1 MDCNR
6 KTAYSV
12 LFEIEKNQA
21 YSNLELNRQ
30 IKLQNPDNPA
40 FVRELVYGVL
50 ENRIYLDYLLKS
62 LIPKGLSGVKKQV
75 LTLLRMGLYQLIF
88 MESVPAYAAIGET
101 VKLAKKL
108 APGRD
113 GFVNGVLRGY
123 QKKGAGIPLPDPAE
137 DLISYFS
144 VKYSYAPW
152 IVSLFLSQ
160 YGKERAEAILAAG
173 NSRPRLSVRV
183 NLTKTDRKSLGEML
197 TAEGFEIEETALS
210 QRVLFV
216 SGSGLLQ
223 TKAYA
228 EGLFSVQDTAS
239 VLAAEAVN
247 PLPGQTIL
255 DLCAA
260 PGGKT
265 LAMAEIMENKGL
277 VKAFDIYEHKLAL
290 IEQQAQRLGL
300 SNIVTAEGDGCA
312 LREDLMETADGVLV
326 DGPCSGLGVIRRKPE
341 IKYREL
347 ADAGKALSEKQLQI
361 LSNAGSYVKEGGI
374 LVYSTC
380 TVNRT
385 ENSEVV
391 ERFIR
396 ENPGFSV
403 LSERQY
409 LPDTDETDGFYICRM
424 KKCSR
429 KKQKS

>member
-1 MDCNR
+1 MTDMDCNR

-12 LFEIEKNQA
+12 LYEIEKNRA

-30 IKLQNPDNPA
+30 IKVQNPDNPA

-88 MESVPAYAAIGET
+88 MESVPPYAAIGET

-123 QKKGAGIPLPDPAE
+123 QKKGAEIRLPDEEE

-152 IVSLFLSQ
+152 IVRLFLSQ
-160 YGKERAEAILAAG
+160 YGKERAEAVLAAG

-183 NLTKTDRKSLGEML
+183 NLTKTDRKTLGEML
-197 TAEGFEIEETALS
+197 TAEGFHVEETALS

-239 VLAAEAVN
+239 VLAAEAVS

-255 DLCAA
+255 DICAA

-312 LREDLMETADGVLV
+312 LREELKETADGVLV

-361 LSNAGSYVKEGGI
+361 LSNAGCYVKEGGI

-391 ERFIR
+391 ERFLA
-396 ENPGFSV
+396 ENPDFTM
-403 LSERQY
+403 LFERQY
-409 LPDTDETDGFYICRM
+409 LPDIDETDGFYICKM
-424 KKCSR
+424 